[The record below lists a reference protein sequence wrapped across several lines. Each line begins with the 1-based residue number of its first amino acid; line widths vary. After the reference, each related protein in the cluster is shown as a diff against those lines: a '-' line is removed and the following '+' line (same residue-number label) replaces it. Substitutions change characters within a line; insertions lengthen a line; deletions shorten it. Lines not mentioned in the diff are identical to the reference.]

1 MTNLLLNNDIELL
14 NTFEQL
20 VESPV
25 KRVKGIHSPIRWFGG
40 KHYLAKDII
49 SLLPAHHCYVEPF
62 SGGGHVLTQ
71 KEPSKVEVYN
81 DIDCDLINFLLTLRN
96 SREELLSALET
107 LPTSRYLAK
116 MWANQP
122 LPEEPF
128 ERAVRWYW
136 LLRHLVVPTNNPDAK
151 SGYRSGK
158 IKSVAFD
165 YQNSVVRLKQ
175 FEQRLRNVNIEM
187 LDFKECIR
195 KYDSPDTVFFVDP
208 PYVGREAMYKGGFTE
223 QTHRELA
230 ELLRNIKGK
239 ALVTYYPNP
248 LIDEIYKGWR
258 RHEKEAYVGT
268 VSRGEG
274 HKKKKETELFLMNY
288 DENHNKISFEQH
300 LTVQPKVEFDL
311 FNFGKEEETQLS
323 FF

>member
-1 MTNLLLNNDIELL
+1 MTNLLLNNDIEIS

-25 KRVKGIHSPIRWFGG
+25 KRVKGIHSPILWFGG
-40 KHYLAKDII
+40 KYYLAKELI
-49 SLLPAHHCYVEPF
+49 SLMPKHHCYVEPF
-62 SGGGHVLTQ
+62 GGGGHVLTQ

-81 DIDCDLINFLLTLRN
+81 DLDENLINFLLTLRS
-96 SREELLSALET
+96 SREKLLSALES
-107 LPTSRYLAK
+107 LHTSRKLF
-116 MWANQP
+116 NQWSKEP
-122 LPEEPF
+122 LPEDSF
-128 ERAVRWYW
+128 ERAVRWYYN
-136 LLRHLVVPTNNPDAK
+136 LRHMLIPNNSEIR
-151 SGYRSGK
+151 SGFRSGK
-158 IKSVAFD
+158 KKSVAVDF
-165 YQNSVVRLKQ
+165 QNSVVRLQQ
-175 FEQRLRNVNIEM
+175 FEKRLRTVNIEM
-187 LDFKECIR
+187 LDFKDCIR
-195 KYDSPDTVFFVDP
+195 RYDSEQTLFFIDP
-208 PYVGREAMYKGGFTE
+208 PYVGRESMYKGGWTE
-223 QTHRELA
+223 DTHRELA

-239 ALVTYYPNP
+239 ALVTYYPDP

-268 VSRGEG
+268 VARGEG

-311 FNFGKEEETQLS
+311 FNFGKEEEMQLS